1 MEIDLIKVIYV
12 ISYYSHDILFENRKD
27 RNLSS
32 RTLAYSRGVS
42 MTDRAVPDAMPA
54 KITRSSTP

>member
-1 MEIDLIKVIYV
+1 MEIDL
-12 ISYYSHDILFENRKD
+12 ISYYSHDILFEDRKE